1 MTAHIHHT
9 SRKTMATGSAW
20 GRLMTIAFL
29 CFLFSW
35 TLLAGNTEAYD
46 IELYNSG
53 DAAGTVTIKEEGT
66 PNPAID
72 VSLIP
77 GVPQGLTVNATK
89 LSITP
94 IEDPASNLIKI
105 LLNAPDSRTL
115 TGGFPTW
122 FLEPVADND
131 QIEVTF
137 DSKPQIS
144 ISDAMPQD
152 EGDTGTQTYSFTVN
166 IDKAL
171 PTQDI
176 TFDWSTADDTTIA
189 DSDYVAVPNGTG
201 TIIAGTTSTAV
212 TVVVNGDQVVEGDES
227 FTVNLSN
234 AVGAT
239 ILDGTATGTITD
251 DDTAQLSISNVTQVE
266 GDTGTQSFL
275 FTVSLGS
282 GVTSAGDIIFDWST
296 ADDTATAPADY
307 VAVPVT
313 GAMLAAGNNSM
324 TVTVVVNGDQVV
336 EGDESFTVNLS
347 NAVGATILDGTATG
361 TITDDDTAQLSISN
375 VTQVEGD
382 TGTQSFLFAVSLG
395 SGVTSAG
402 DITFDWSTAD
412 DTATAPADYVAVPVT
427 GAMLAAGNNS
437 MTVTVVVNGD
447 QVVEGDESFT
457 VNLSNA
463 VGATILDGTATGT
476 ITDDDTAQLSI
487 SNVTQVEGDTGTQ
500 SFLFTVSLGSG
511 VTSAGDITFD
521 WSTADDTATAPAD
534 YVAVPVTGAMLAA
547 GNNSMTVTVVV
558 NGDQVVEGDESF
570 TVNLSNAVG
579 ATILDGTAT
588 GTITDDDTA
597 QLSISNVT
605 QVEGDTGTQ
614 SFLFAVSLGSG
625 VTSAGDITFD
635 WSTADDTATAP
646 ADYVAVPVT
655 GAMLA
660 AGNNSMT
667 VTVVV
672 NGDQVV
678 EGDESFTVNLS
689 NAVGATILDGTATG
703 TITDDDT
710 AQLSISNV
718 TQVEGDT
725 GTQSFLFTV
734 SLGSGVTSAGDITF
748 DWSTADDT
756 ATAPADYVAVPV
768 TGAMLAAGNN
778 SMTVTVV
785 VNGDQVV
792 EGDESFTVNLS
803 NAVGATILDGT
814 ATGTITDDD
823 TAQVS
828 ITNGS
833 DGAEPNSNGYFT
845 VSLGTGFSSDTD
857 TVVSFTVN
865 GTATNGNDYANIIS
879 SVTIPA
885 GSNSATIDVMV
896 TNDFLVE
903 GSETVIVTLNSITSG
918 NGGIS
923 IDGANS
929 SATVTI
935 TDDDATTITI
945 SATDAIAAES
955 NDNGLFA
962 VSLGAGLTSSTDTVI
977 NLTVGGTA
985 TNGTDYAAIG
995 TSVTI
1000 PAGSNSATIDVT
1012 VTNDTVVEG
1021 DETVMVM
1028 LDSVS
1033 SGNSGITIGGAKSAT
1048 VTIADNDATLTVNVV
1063 SPLVT
1068 SSVSPS
1074 GMTSYDKGTV
1084 LALTAS
1090 PGTGELFSG
1099 WSGDLTGS
1107 DNPATIVID
1116 SNKTVTATFIRK
1128 TVTLTTQVVS
1138 LDGGGNVSPDAGS
1151 HSYLWGDDVTVSAT
1165 PDGNSVFAGW
1175 SGSLIGTANPATITM
1190 NGDQTVTA
1198 NFELKKFSVTF
1209 NAGAHGL
1216 VQEGTNSP
1224 TNSITQQVKWGQDS
1238 TVVSAVANEH
1248 YHFLNWTNA
1257 AGDIVA
1263 TAADLHAENVTQDME
1278 FTANFEIDKFSVTFK
1293 SSNYGGIEV
1302 AGTPPE
1308 YYEED
1313 YTEIVDWGS
1322 NSKWVTARLDD
1333 YSQFRGWHGDYT
1345 SDDVT
1350 IQVTNVQQDMT
1361 VTYDTVPDINGCS
1374 TDVSAGYSGGFQ
1386 ATDFKRVNVDVDTVT
1401 GHMVLNTGNQAI
1413 DPNNIVI
1420 PFTQDVYVTFLYEG
1434 AGFQN
1439 SDFGYKFASE
1449 GKAGTKH
1456 QVYANINDNDNDGV
1470 LDGVGDRNL
1479 DGTID
1484 RQDNKVFLG
1493 TIEGG
1498 TELVFYLDSTDNGCG
1513 AWCGDIF
1520 YTKREWNDHDAH
1532 ARCTTGIGRLVKLFE
1547 NGVEGDPTCY
1557 GYVAA
1562 CGTGVHE
1569 QGWLNSVARTRLNS
1583 DFGFNF
1589 RAPVVGD
1596 PVGFNTKCIDE
1607 LNGTAS
1613 THAIV
1618 GAPDETPFAW
1628 VVAFDDTTMDNP
1640 AKSNDYDYN
1649 DVVFLVER
1657 KTGGMAQLEL
1667 ANAIVPNEANA
1678 YFTAVTF
1685 NVWDFHPGG
1694 ACEGKTHTTY
1704 YVSAEGGA
1712 AGSWIEITEWD
1723 KINVSDSSKTIGDEI
1738 DPATWTL
1745 GDPEYTYRSRRID
1758 LAGLGRTGNQLLWK
1772 AELVSEDEDCAP
1784 RIVDVQLTADTASH
1798 GFFARSSPVV
1808 QTNVIYA
1815 GTYETPSAAFP
1826 ADERLN
1832 RGHLT
1837 ANLLYVPED
1846 PNQTLVDN
1854 TATADI
1860 DETLVWDAGEVLK
1873 DRNPDTR
1880 AIKFPDVTVTAVPD
1894 ATLTDGAGDPIQ
1906 GDGVTM
1912 TFSGTLP
1919 NHPVVATTVRIH
1931 DSDNDESFTD
1941 EFTDDL
1947 KGSLTGTG
1955 TINRFTG
1962 EWTVTFT
1969 SAPHA
1974 GVQIMASY
1982 SHYTAS
1988 SLLKEFNNANV
1999 TTDILALNNQMVNTR
2014 YIHDFNGD
2022 NNFGESDADWLVQWV
2037 RGYKQP
2043 NTSTQKAWKLGP
2055 IDHSTPALLVPPGYP
2070 LWYFGSQVTKAERDK
2085 YKEFKDALEERDSVL
2100 FVGSR
2105 DGMLHAFDAGKY
2117 RYGDNPETVGI
2128 EENRGYFLWEEK
2140 PTPAPDYCASYAGN
2154 CPNYGTGEELWA
2166 FIPANLL
2173 PRLKNNLLKADDQSF
2188 VDASP
2193 ALSDVYIDTNSDGD
2207 SDTWRTVLLSA
2218 EGNGGD
2224 TVFCLDVTDPL
2235 NPTFMWEFAAPEL
2248 FRSRSSPAVAQI
2260 GRIRDPNGTDAVK
2273 WVAFFVTGKVESS
2286 TLFPS
2291 IYMIDIADGS
2301 VLRKVVLDDPIDLD
2315 ESGTIE
2321 GAEIDYG
2328 KGGVPSGQPAI
2339 VDSDENGYIDRLY
2352 VATDKG
2358 LMYKVNIPDDPKNPA
2373 AWDINHCVL
2382 NTDFTDADSNTIPSD
2397 QRLHPV
2403 YASPAIV
2410 VDNEITAGGDIAYK
2424 VMVFFGT
2431 GDNPYYDE
2439 NINTATTR
2447 YHFFAYLDTNEKG
2460 ESDPAKHNLDW
2471 FIELPAGN
2479 RIFASAFAAA
2489 GQIYF
2494 GTSTAETEDPCEGH
2508 LTPEGNEGRIY
2519 AVTLEG
2525 VILLNKVVGDIRTS
2539 PLVEDEHLYFRTPT
2553 GLQSLGSGIYNN
2565 EVQAAGEPTINIRSW
2580 REIIN

>member
-1 MTAHIHHT
+1 MDANSASTTIDNPMAANT
-9 SRKTMATGSAW
+9 NLMANFAKTTY
-20 GRLMTIAFL
+20 
-29 CFLFSW
+29 
-35 TLLAGNTEAYD
+35 TLTY
-46 IELYNSG
+46 
-53 DAAGTVTIKEEGT
+53 
-66 PNPAID
+66 
-72 VSLIP
+72 
-77 GVPQGLTVNATK
+77 TVNGSGSVSPVSGTTYVYDEGLAITAT
-89 LSITP
+89 
-94 IEDPASNLIKI
+94 PALGWEFVNW
-105 LLNAPDSRTL
+105 T
-115 TGGFPTW
+115 
-122 FLEPVADND
+122 
-131 QIEVTF
+131 
-137 DSKPQIS
+137 
-144 ISDAMPQD
+144 
-152 EGDTGTQTYSFTVN
+152 GDTGNLVDANSASTTLIN
-166 IDKAL
+166 PL
-171 PTQDI
+171 
-176 TFDWSTADDTTIA
+176 TADTDLTANFIQI
-189 DSDYVAVPNGTG
+189 DY
-201 TIIAGTTSTAV
+201 
-212 TVVVNGDQVVEGDES
+212 
-227 FTVNLSN
+227 
-234 AVGAT
+234 
-239 ILDGTATGTITD
+239 
-251 DDTAQLSISNVTQVE
+251 
-266 GDTGTQSFL
+266 
-275 FTVSLGS
+275 
-282 GVTSAGDIIFDWST
+282 
-296 ADDTATAPADY
+296 
-307 VAVPVT
+307 
-313 GAMLAAGNNSM
+313 
-324 TVTVVVNGDQVV
+324 
-336 EGDESFTVNLS
+336 
-347 NAVGATILDGTATG
+347 
-361 TITDDDTAQLSISN
+361 
-375 VTQVEGD
+375 
-382 TGTQSFLFAVSLG
+382 
-395 SGVTSAG
+395 
-402 DITFDWSTAD
+402 
-412 DTATAPADYVAVPVT
+412 
-427 GAMLAAGNNS
+427 
-437 MTVTVVVNGD
+437 
-447 QVVEGDESFT
+447 
-457 VNLSNA
+457 
-463 VGATILDGTATGT
+463 
-476 ITDDDTAQLSI
+476 
-487 SNVTQVEGDTGTQ
+487 
-500 SFLFTVSLGSG
+500 
-511 VTSAGDITFD
+511 
-521 WSTADDTATAPAD
+521 
-534 YVAVPVTGAMLAA
+534 
-547 GNNSMTVTVVV
+547 
-558 NGDQVVEGDESF
+558 
-570 TVNLSNAVG
+570 
-579 ATILDGTAT
+579 
-588 GTITDDDTA
+588 
-597 QLSISNVT
+597 
-605 QVEGDTGTQ
+605 
-614 SFLFAVSLGSG
+614 
-625 VTSAGDITFD
+625 
-635 WSTADDTATAP
+635 
-646 ADYVAVPVT
+646 
-655 GAMLA
+655 
-660 AGNNSMT
+660 
-667 VTVVV
+667 
-672 NGDQVV
+672 
-678 EGDESFTVNLS
+678 
-689 NAVGATILDGTATG
+689 
-703 TITDDDT
+703 
-710 AQLSISNV
+710 
-718 TQVEGDT
+718 
-725 GTQSFLFTV
+725 
-734 SLGSGVTSAGDITF
+734 
-748 DWSTADDT
+748 
-756 ATAPADYVAVPV
+756 
-768 TGAMLAAGNN
+768 
-778 SMTVTVV
+778 
-785 VNGDQVV
+785 
-792 EGDESFTVNLS
+792 
-803 NAVGATILDGT
+803 
-814 ATGTITDDD
+814 
-823 TAQVS
+823 
-828 ITNGS
+828 
-833 DGAEPNSNGYFT
+833 
-845 VSLGTGFSSDTD
+845 
-857 TVVSFTVN
+857 
-865 GTATNGNDYANIIS
+865 
-879 SVTIPA
+879 
-885 GSNSATIDVMV
+885 
-896 TNDFLVE
+896 
-903 GSETVIVTLNSITSG
+903 
-918 NGGIS
+918 
-923 IDGANS
+923 
-929 SATVTI
+929 
-935 TDDDATTITI
+935 
-945 SATDAIAAES
+945 
-955 NDNGLFA
+955 
-962 VSLGAGLTSSTDTVI
+962 
-977 NLTVGGTA
+977 
-985 TNGTDYAAIG
+985 
-995 TSVTI
+995 
-1000 PAGSNSATIDVT
+1000 
-1012 VTNDTVVEG
+1012 
-1021 DETVMVM
+1021 
-1028 LDSVS
+1028 
-1033 SGNSGITIGGAKSAT
+1033 
-1048 VTIADNDATLTVNVV
+1048 TLTVNRTGGMGTGSVAVNPSQATYHYGDVV
-1063 SPLVT
+1063 TITATAGSGETFANWSGDLSGSNNPETLTISGNHTVTANFDYIEYNLNITLDEPFPGGGTAVTKSP
-1068 SSVSPS
+1068 
-1074 GMTSYDKGTV
+1074 DKATYHYGETV
-1084 LALTAS
+1084 LLTAV
-1090 PGTGELFSG
+1090 PGTGELFSN
-1099 WSGDLTGS
+1099 WSGDVTGNT
-1107 DNPATIVID
+1107 NPSNILID
-1116 SNKTVTATFIRK
+1116 GDKSVTATFEKIP
-1128 TVTLTTQVVS
+1128 VTLTMQVDI
-1138 LDGGGNVSPDAGS
+1138 LDGGAFGTVTPDPAGNP
-1151 HSYLWGDDVTVSAT
+1151 HSYLWGDTVAVSAT
-1165 PDGNSVFAGW
+1165 PNPNTAFAGW
-1175 SGSLIGTANPATITM
+1175 SPNVVGGVVTM
-1190 NGDQTVTA
+1190 NGNQTVIAT
-1198 NFELKKFSVTF
+1198 FELKKFSVTF

-1238 TVVSAVANEH
+1238 TVVTAVANEH
-1248 YHFLNWTNA
+1248 YHFLNWTNT
-1257 AGDIVA
+1257 AGSIVA
-1263 TAADLHAENVTQDME
+1263 TAADLQALNVTQDME
-1278 FTANFEIDKFSVTFK
+1278 FTANFEIDKFTVTFK

-1302 AGTPPE
+1302 AGSPPE
-1308 YYEED
+1308 YYEDD

-1345 SDDVT
+1345 SADVT

-1361 VTYDTVPDINGCS
+1361 ITYDTVPDIDGCS

-1434 AGFQN
+1434 AGFQQ

-1456 QVYANINDNDNDGV
+1456 QIYANINDNDNDGV

-1513 AWCGDIF
+1513 GWCGDIF

-1532 ARCTTGIGRLVKLFE
+1532 ARCAATTTGIGRLVRLYE
-1547 NGVEGDPTCY
+1547 NATEGDTTCY

-1569 QGWLNSVARTRLNS
+1569 QGWLNAVARTRLNS

-1589 RAPVVGD
+1589 RTPVVGD
-1596 PVGFNTKCIDE
+1596 PAGFNTKCIDE
-1607 LNGTAS
+1607 LNGTPS

-1628 VVAFDDTTMDNP
+1628 VIGFDDTTMDS
-1640 AKSNDYDYN
+1640 ASKSNDYDYN

-1685 NVWDFHPGG
+1685 DVWDFHPAGD
-1694 ACEGKTHTTY
+1694 CTGKTHTTY

-1723 KINVSDSSKTIGDEI
+1723 KVNASNSAKDIGAEI
-1738 DPATWTL
+1738 DPATWSPGT
-1745 GDPEYTYRSRRID
+1745 PEYTYRSRRID

-1784 RIVDVQLTADTASH
+1784 RIVDVQLAADTASH

-1846 PNQTLVDN
+1846 PSQTLVDN
-1854 TATADI
+1854 TATVDI
-1860 DETLVWDAGEVLK
+1860 DETLAWDAGEVLK
-1873 DRNPDTR
+1873 NRNPDTR
-1880 AIKFPDVTVTAVPD
+1880 VIKFPDVTVTAEPD
-1894 ATLTDGAGDPIQ
+1894 AILTDGVGDPIE
-1906 GDGVTM
+1906 GDGTTR
-1912 TFSGTLP
+1912 TFSGTFP
-1919 NHPVVATTVRIH
+1919 HHPVVATTVRIH

-1969 SAPHA
+1969 NAPGA
-1974 GVQIMASY
+1974 GKQIMASY

-2022 NNFGESDADWLVQWV
+2022 NNFGEPDADWLVQWI

-2070 LWYFGSQVTKAERDK
+2070 LWYFGSQVTKAERNK
-2085 YKEFKDALEERDSVL
+2085 YKEFKDAYEDRDSVL

-2117 RYGDNPETVGI
+2117 RYGDNPETAGI
-2128 EENRGYFLWEEK
+2128 EENRGYFLWETK
-2140 PTPAPDYCASYAGN
+2140 PSPAPDYCTSYAGN

-2193 ALSDVYIDTNSDGD
+2193 ALSDVYIDTNGDGD
-2207 SDTWRTVLLSA
+2207 SDSWRTVLLSA

-2273 WVAFFVTGKVESS
+2273 WVAFFVTGKVENS

-2301 VLRKVVLDDPIDLD
+2301 VLRRVVLDDPFDLD
-2315 ESGTIE
+2315 GDGIIKQPELSDEDGDGTPEPFDVNGDGTIDGPE
-2321 GAEIDYG
+2321 EVDYG
-2328 KGGVPSGQPAI
+2328 RGGVPSGQPAI

-2373 AWDINHCVL
+2373 PWDISHCVL
-2382 NTDFTDADSNTIPSD
+2382 NIDFTDDDNNTIDSD
-2397 QRLHPV
+2397 QRLHPI

-2410 VDNEITAGGDIAYK
+2410 VDNSISHGGDIEYK

-2447 YHFFAYLDTNEKG
+2447 YHFFAYVDTNEKG

-2508 LTPEGNEGRIY
+2508 LSPEGNEGRIY

-2525 VILLNKVVGDIRTS
+2525 VVLLNKVVGDIRTS

>member
-1 MTAHIHHT
+1 M
-9 SRKTMATGSAW
+9 
-20 GRLMTIAFL
+20 
-29 CFLFSW
+29 
-35 TLLAGNTEAYD
+35 
-46 IELYNSG
+46 
-53 DAAGTVTIKEEGT
+53 
-66 PNPAID
+66 
-72 VSLIP
+72 
-77 GVPQGLTVNATK
+77 Q
-89 LSITP
+89 
-94 IEDPASNLIKI
+94 
-105 LLNAPDSRTL
+105 
-115 TGGFPTW
+115 
-122 FLEPVADND
+122 
-131 QIEVTF
+131 
-137 DSKPQIS
+137 
-144 ISDAMPQD
+144 
-152 EGDTGTQTYSFTVN
+152 
-166 IDKAL
+166 
-171 PTQDI
+171 
-176 TFDWSTADDTTIA
+176 
-189 DSDYVAVPNGTG
+189 
-201 TIIAGTTSTAV
+201 
-212 TVVVNGDQVVEGDES
+212 
-227 FTVNLSN
+227 
-234 AVGAT
+234 
-239 ILDGTATGTITD
+239 
-251 DDTAQLSISNVTQVE
+251 
-266 GDTGTQSFL
+266 
-275 FTVSLGS
+275 
-282 GVTSAGDIIFDWST
+282 
-296 ADDTATAPADY
+296 
-307 VAVPVT
+307 
-313 GAMLAAGNNSM
+313 
-324 TVTVVVNGDQVV
+324 
-336 EGDESFTVNLS
+336 
-347 NAVGATILDGTATG
+347 
-361 TITDDDTAQLSISN
+361 
-375 VTQVEGD
+375 
-382 TGTQSFLFAVSLG
+382 
-395 SGVTSAG
+395 
-402 DITFDWSTAD
+402 
-412 DTATAPADYVAVPVT
+412 
-427 GAMLAAGNNS
+427 
-437 MTVTVVVNGD
+437 
-447 QVVEGDESFT
+447 
-457 VNLSNA
+457 
-463 VGATILDGTATGT
+463 
-476 ITDDDTAQLSI
+476 
-487 SNVTQVEGDTGTQ
+487 
-500 SFLFTVSLGSG
+500 
-511 VTSAGDITFD
+511 
-521 WSTADDTATAPAD
+521 
-534 YVAVPVTGAMLAA
+534 
-547 GNNSMTVTVVV
+547 
-558 NGDQVVEGDESF
+558 
-570 TVNLSNAVG
+570 
-579 ATILDGTAT
+579 
-588 GTITDDDTA
+588 
-597 QLSISNVT
+597 
-605 QVEGDTGTQ
+605 
-614 SFLFAVSLGSG
+614 
-625 VTSAGDITFD
+625 
-635 WSTADDTATAP
+635 
-646 ADYVAVPVT
+646 
-655 GAMLA
+655 
-660 AGNNSMT
+660 
-667 VTVVV
+667 
-672 NGDQVV
+672 
-678 EGDESFTVNLS
+678 
-689 NAVGATILDGTATG
+689 
-703 TITDDDT
+703 
-710 AQLSISNV
+710 
-718 TQVEGDT
+718 
-725 GTQSFLFTV
+725 
-734 SLGSGVTSAGDITF
+734 
-748 DWSTADDT
+748 
-756 ATAPADYVAVPV
+756 
-768 TGAMLAAGNN
+768 
-778 SMTVTVV
+778 
-785 VNGDQVV
+785 
-792 EGDESFTVNLS
+792 
-803 NAVGATILDGT
+803 
-814 ATGTITDDD
+814 
-823 TAQVS
+823 
-828 ITNGS
+828 
-833 DGAEPNSNGYFT
+833 
-845 VSLGTGFSSDTD
+845 
-857 TVVSFTVN
+857 
-865 GTATNGNDYANIIS
+865 
-879 SVTIPA
+879 
-885 GSNSATIDVMV
+885 
-896 TNDFLVE
+896 
-903 GSETVIVTLNSITSG
+903 
-918 NGGIS
+918 
-923 IDGANS
+923 
-929 SATVTI
+929 
-935 TDDDATTITI
+935 
-945 SATDAIAAES
+945 
-955 NDNGLFA
+955 
-962 VSLGAGLTSSTDTVI
+962 
-977 NLTVGGTA
+977 
-985 TNGTDYAAIG
+985 
-995 TSVTI
+995 
-1000 PAGSNSATIDVT
+1000 
-1012 VTNDTVVEG
+1012 
-1021 DETVMVM
+1021 
-1028 LDSVS
+1028 
-1033 SGNSGITIGGAKSAT
+1033 
-1048 VTIADNDATLTVNVV
+1048 
-1063 SPLVT
+1063 
-1068 SSVSPS
+1068 
-1074 GMTSYDKGTV
+1074 
-1084 LALTAS
+1084 
-1090 PGTGELFSG
+1090 
-1099 WSGDLTGS
+1099 
-1107 DNPATIVID
+1107 
-1116 SNKTVTATFIRK
+1116 
-1128 TVTLTTQVVS
+1128 
-1138 LDGGGNVSPDAGS
+1138 
-1151 HSYLWGDDVTVSAT
+1151 
-1165 PDGNSVFAGW
+1165 
-1175 SGSLIGTANPATITM
+1175 
-1190 NGDQTVTA
+1190 
-1198 NFELKKFSVTF
+1198 
-1209 NAGAHGL
+1209 
-1216 VQEGTNSP
+1216 
-1224 TNSITQQVKWGQDS
+1224 
-1238 TVVSAVANEH
+1238 
-1248 YHFLNWTNA
+1248 
-1257 AGDIVA
+1257 
-1263 TAADLHAENVTQDME
+1263 
-1278 FTANFEIDKFSVTFK
+1278 
-1293 SSNYGGIEV
+1293 
-1302 AGTPPE
+1302 
-1308 YYEED
+1308 
-1313 YTEIVDWGS
+1313 
-1322 NSKWVTARLDD
+1322 
-1333 YSQFRGWHGDYT
+1333 
-1345 SDDVT
+1345 
-1350 IQVTNVQQDMT
+1350 
-1361 VTYDTVPDINGCS
+1361 
-1374 TDVSAGYSGGFQ
+1374 
-1386 ATDFKRVNVDVDTVT
+1386 
-1401 GHMVLNTGNQAI
+1401 
-1413 DPNNIVI
+1413 
-1420 PFTQDVYVTFLYEG
+1420 
-1434 AGFQN
+1434 
-1439 SDFGYKFASE
+1439 
-1449 GKAGTKH
+1449 
-1456 QVYANINDNDNDGV
+1456 
-1470 LDGVGDRNL
+1470 
-1479 DGTID
+1479 
-1484 RQDNKVFLG
+1484 
-1493 TIEGG
+1493 
-1498 TELVFYLDSTDNGCG
+1498 
-1513 AWCGDIF
+1513 
-1520 YTKREWNDHDAH
+1520 
-1532 ARCTTGIGRLVKLFE
+1532 
-1547 NGVEGDPTCY
+1547 
-1557 GYVAA
+1557 
-1562 CGTGVHE
+1562 
-1569 QGWLNSVARTRLNS
+1569 QGWLDAVARTRLNG

-1596 PVGFNTKCIDE
+1596 PAGFNTKCIDE

-1628 VVAFDDTTMDNP
+1628 VIGFDDTTMDN
-1640 AKSNDYDYN
+1640 ASKLNDYDYN

-1685 NVWDFHPGG
+1685 DVWDFHPGG

-1860 DETLVWDAGEVLK
+1860 DETLVWDAGEVLQ

-1880 AIKFPDVTVTAVPD
+1880 IIKFPDVTVTAEPD
-1894 ATLTDGAGDPIQ
+1894 AILTDGVGDPIQ
-1906 GDGVTM
+1906 SDGVTR

-1919 NHPVVATTVRIH
+1919 HHPVVATTVRIH

-2022 NNFGESDADWLVQWV
+2022 NNFGEPDADWLVQWF

-2070 LWYFGSQVTKAERDK
+2070 LWYFGSQVTKAERNK

-2117 RYGDNPETVGI
+2117 RYGDNPDTVGI

-2193 ALSDVYIDTNSDGD
+2193 ALSDVYIDTNGDGD

-2224 TVFCLDVTDPL
+2224 TVFCLDVTDPV

-2273 WVAFFVTGKVESS
+2273 WVAFFVTGKVENS

-2328 KGGVPSGQPAI
+2328 RGGVPSGQPAI

-2373 AWDINHCVL
+2373 AWDISHCVL

-2397 QRLHPV
+2397 QRLHPI

-2447 YHFFAYLDTNEKG
+2447 YHFFAYVDTNEKG

-2519 AVTLEG
+2519 AFTLEG
-2525 VILLNKVVGDIRTS
+2525 VVLLNKVVGDIRTS

>member
-9 SRKTMATGSAW
+9 SRKSMATGSAW
-20 GRLMTIAFL
+20 GRLLTIAFL
-29 CFLFSW
+29 CFLFSH
-35 TLLAGNTEAYD
+35 TLFVRSAEAYD
-46 IELYNSG
+46 IELWNSG
-53 DAAGTVTIKEEGT
+53 DGVGTITIEELEFPFTNT
-66 PNPAID
+66 PYLLGPDEHI
-72 VSLIP
+72 
-77 GVPQGLTVNATK
+77 TVNGIIATK
-89 LSITP
+89 LDITP
-94 IEDPASNLIKI
+94 VADGASNFNGIW
-105 LLNAPDSRTL
+105 LLPAPPGTGTL
-115 TGGFPTW
+115 TGGPPTW
-122 FLEPVADND
+122 VLEPVADLD
-131 QIEVTF
+131 QIKVTF

-144 ISDAMPQD
+144 ISDATPIV
-152 EGDTGTQTYSFTVN
+152 EGDTGSQTVSFTVS

-176 TFDWSTADDTTIA
+176 TFNYVTADDTATA
-189 DSDYVAVPNGTG
+189 GGDYVAASGTR
-201 TIIAGTTSTAV
+201 TIAAGDLSTTIPV
-212 TVVVNGDQVVEGDES
+212 TVNGDLVVESAEQ
-227 FTVNLSN
+227 FYVNLSN
-234 AVGAT
+234 LSSNA
-239 ILDGTATGTITD
+239 ILSSDTATGTITD
-251 DDTAQLSISNVTQVE
+251 NDSAAVTVEDVSAAEGGGLVFTVTLDNAVAGAFMVTPTLGDVSATGGVDYTNAPPVLNFAGTSGETQQFTVTTTDDAVLE
-266 GDTGTQSFL
+266 GDET
-275 FTVSLGS
+275 FTVSL
-282 GVTSAGDIIFDWST
+282 SASNG
-296 ADDTATAPADY
+296 
-307 VAVPVT
+307 
-313 GAMLAAGNNSM
+313 L
-324 TVTVVVNGDQVV
+324 VVDS
-336 EGDESFTVNLS
+336 D
-347 NAVGATILDGTATG
+347 TATG
-361 TITDDDTAQLSISN
+361 TITDNDSAA
-375 VTQVEGD
+375 VTVED
-382 TGTQSFLFAVSLG
+382 VS
-395 SGVTSAG
+395 
-402 DITFDWSTAD
+402 
-412 DTATAPADYVAVPVT
+412 
-427 GAMLAAGNNS
+427 AAEGGGLVF
-437 MTVTVVVNGD
+437 TVTLDNAVAGAFTVTPTLGD
-447 QVVEGDESFT
+447 VSATGGVDYTNAPPVLNFAGTSGETQQFTVTTTDDAVLEGDETFT
-457 VNLSNA
+457 VSLSASNGL
-463 VGATILDGTATGT
+463 VVDSDTATGT
-476 ITDDDTAQLSI
+476 ITDNDSAAVTVEDVSAAEGGGLVFTVTLDNAVAGAFTVTPTLGDVSATGGVDYTNAPPVLNFAGTSGETQQFTVTTTDDAVL
-487 SNVTQVEGDTGTQ
+487 EGDET
-500 SFLFTVSLGSG
+500 FTVSL
-511 VTSAGDITFD
+511 SASNG
-521 WSTADDTATAPAD
+521 
-534 YVAVPVTGAMLAA
+534 L
-547 GNNSMTVTVVV
+547 VV
-558 NGDQVVEGDESF
+558 DSD
-570 TVNLSNAVG
+570 
-579 ATILDGTAT
+579 TAT
-588 GTITDDDTA
+588 GTITDNDSA
-597 QLSISNVT
+597 AVT
-605 QVEGDTGTQ
+605 VED
-614 SFLFAVSLGSG
+614 VS
-625 VTSAGDITFD
+625 
-635 WSTADDTATAP
+635 
-646 ADYVAVPVT
+646 
-655 GAMLA
+655 A
-660 AGNNSMT
+660 AEGGGLVFT
-667 VTVVV
+667 VTLDNAVAGAFTVTPTL
-672 NGDQVV
+672 GDVSATGGVDYTNAPPVLNFAGTSGETQQFTVTTTDDAV
-678 EGDESFTVNLS
+678 LEGDETFTVSLS
-689 NAVGATILDGTATG
+689 ASNGLVVDSDTATG
-703 TITDDDT
+703 TITDNDAT
-710 AQLSISNV
+710 TVSISV
-718 TQVEGDT
+718 TDAVAAEPSDSGQ
-725 GTQSFLFTV
+725 FTV
-734 SLGSGVTSAGDITF
+734 SLGAG
-748 DWSTADDT
+748 
-756 ATAPADYVAVPV
+756 
-768 TGAMLAAGNN
+768 
-778 SMTVTVV
+778 
-785 VNGDQVV
+785 
-792 EGDESFTVNLS
+792 
-803 NAVGATILDGT
+803 
-814 ATGTITDDD
+814 
-823 TAQVS
+823 
-828 ITNGS
+828 
-833 DGAEPNSNGYFT
+833 
-845 VSLGTGFSSDTD
+845 
-857 TVVSFTVN
+857 
-865 GTATNGNDYANIIS
+865 
-879 SVTIPA
+879 
-885 GSNSATIDVMV
+885 
-896 TNDFLVE
+896 
-903 GSETVIVTLNSITSG
+903 ITS
-918 NGGIS
+918 
-923 IDGANS
+923 
-929 SATVTI
+929 T
-935 TDDDATTITI
+935 
-945 SATDAIAAES
+945 
-955 NDNGLFA
+955 
-962 VSLGAGLTSSTDTVI
+962 TDTVI

-985 TNGTDYAAIG
+985 TNGTDYAAIS

-1000 PAGSNSATIDVT
+1000 PAGSNSATIGVT

-1033 SGNSGITIGGAKSAT
+1033 SGNSGITIGGPKSAT
-1048 VTIADNDATLTVNVV
+1048 VTIADNDATLTVNVD

-1128 TVTLTTQVVS
+1128 TVTLTTQVVN
-1138 LDGGGNVSPDAGS
+1138 LDGGGNVLPDVGS
-1151 HSYLWGDDVTVSAT
+1151 HSYLWGDDVTVSAS

-1175 SGSLIGTANPATITM
+1175 SGSLTGMANPATIIM
-1190 NGDQTVTA
+1190 NGDQTVIAT
-1198 NFELKKFSVTF
+1198 FELKKFSVTF

-1238 TVVSAVANEH
+1238 TVVTALANEH

-1738 DPATWTL
+1738 DSATWTL

-1880 AIKFPDVTVTAVPD
+1880 AIKFPDVTVTALPD

-1906 GDGVTM
+1906 GDGVTR

-1999 TTDILALNNQMVNTR
+1999 TTDILALNNQVINTR

-2022 NNFGESDADWLVQWV
+2022 NNFGEPDADWLVQWV

-2070 LWYFGSQVTKAERDK
+2070 LWYFGSQVTKAERNK

-2301 VLRKVVLDDPIDLD
+2301 VLRKVVLDDPVDLD

-2447 YHFFAYLDTNEKG
+2447 YHFFAYVDTNEKG

-2471 FIELPAGN
+2471 YIELPAGN

-2508 LTPEGNEGRIY
+2508 LTPDGNEGRIY

-2525 VILLNKVVGDIRTS
+2525 VVLLNKVVGDIRTS

>member
-9 SRKTMATGSAW
+9 SQKSMATGSAW
-20 GRLMTIAFL
+20 ERLLTIAFL
-29 CFLFSW
+29 LFSACLFAF
-35 TLLAGNTEAYD
+35 TAEAQAGLT
-46 IELYNSG
+46 ITNSG
-53 DAAGTVTIKEEGT
+53 SGSGTILVKTDVSGFIPIHLAAGESKPGPPGATPYYEFNN
-66 PNPAID
+66 PNPDAGSNY
-72 VSLIP
+72 VSISCTNAP
-77 GVPQGLTVNATK
+77 G
-89 LSITP
+89 
-94 IEDPASNLIKI
+94 NLISI
-105 LLNAPDSRTL
+105 GPLLWRLQPISANDFVVVNFDLIEYTLSVTLNEPGTL
-115 TGGFPTW
+115 TG
-122 FLEPVADND
+122 A
-131 QIEVTF
+131 
-137 DSKPQIS
+137 
-144 ISDAMPQD
+144 
-152 EGDTGTQTYSFTVN
+152 
-166 IDKAL
+166 
-171 PTQDI
+171 
-176 TFDWSTADDTTIA
+176 
-189 DSDYVAVPNGTG
+189 
-201 TIIAGTTSTAV
+201 
-212 TVVVNGDQVVEGDES
+212 TVVKNPDQATYHYGD
-227 FTVNLSN
+227 
-234 AVGAT
+234 AVQLTPMPGA
-239 ILDGTATGTITD
+239 
-251 DDTAQLSISNVTQVE
+251 
-266 GDTGTQSFL
+266 
-275 FTVSLGS
+275 
-282 GVTSAGDIIFDWST
+282 
-296 ADDTATAPADY
+296 
-307 VAVPVT
+307 
-313 GAMLAAGNNSM
+313 
-324 TVTVVVNGDQVV
+324 
-336 EGDESFTVNLS
+336 
-347 NAVGATILDGTATG
+347 
-361 TITDDDTAQLSISN
+361 
-375 VTQVEGD
+375 
-382 TGTQSFLFAVSLG
+382 
-395 SGVTSAG
+395 
-402 DITFDWSTAD
+402 
-412 DTATAPADYVAVPVT
+412 
-427 GAMLAAGNNS
+427 
-437 MTVTVVVNGD
+437 
-447 QVVEGDESFT
+447 
-457 VNLSNA
+457 
-463 VGATILDGTATGT
+463 
-476 ITDDDTAQLSI
+476 
-487 SNVTQVEGDTGTQ
+487 
-500 SFLFTVSLGSG
+500 
-511 VTSAGDITFD
+511 
-521 WSTADDTATAPAD
+521 
-534 YVAVPVTGAMLAA
+534 
-547 GNNSMTVTVVV
+547 
-558 NGDQVVEGDESF
+558 
-570 TVNLSNAVG
+570 
-579 ATILDGTAT
+579 
-588 GTITDDDTA
+588 
-597 QLSISNVT
+597 
-605 QVEGDTGTQ
+605 
-614 SFLFAVSLGSG
+614 
-625 VTSAGDITFD
+625 
-635 WSTADDTATAP
+635 
-646 ADYVAVPVT
+646 
-655 GAMLA
+655 
-660 AGNNSMT
+660 
-667 VTVVV
+667 
-672 NGDQVV
+672 
-678 EGDESFTVNLS
+678 
-689 NAVGATILDGTATG
+689 
-703 TITDDDT
+703 
-710 AQLSISNV
+710 
-718 TQVEGDT
+718 
-725 GTQSFLFTV
+725 
-734 SLGSGVTSAGDITF
+734 
-748 DWSTADDT
+748 
-756 ATAPADYVAVPV
+756 
-768 TGAMLAAGNN
+768 
-778 SMTVTVV
+778 
-785 VNGDQVV
+785 
-792 EGDESFTVNLS
+792 
-803 NAVGATILDGT
+803 
-814 ATGTITDDD
+814 
-823 TAQVS
+823 
-828 ITNGS
+828 
-833 DGAEPNSNGYFT
+833 
-845 VSLGTGFSSDTD
+845 
-857 TVVSFTVN
+857 
-865 GTATNGNDYANIIS
+865 
-879 SVTIPA
+879 
-885 GSNSATIDVMV
+885 
-896 TNDFLVE
+896 
-903 GSETVIVTLNSITSG
+903 
-918 NGGIS
+918 
-923 IDGANS
+923 
-929 SATVTI
+929 
-935 TDDDATTITI
+935 
-945 SATDAIAAES
+945 
-955 NDNGLFA
+955 
-962 VSLGAGLTSSTDTVI
+962 
-977 NLTVGGTA
+977 
-985 TNGTDYAAIG
+985 
-995 TSVTI
+995 
-1000 PAGSNSATIDVT
+1000 
-1012 VTNDTVVEG
+1012 
-1021 DETVMVM
+1021 
-1028 LDSVS
+1028 
-1033 SGNSGITIGGAKSAT
+1033 
-1048 VTIADNDATLTVNVV
+1048 
-1063 SPLVT
+1063 
-1068 SSVSPS
+1068 
-1074 GMTSYDKGTV
+1074 
-1084 LALTAS
+1084 
-1090 PGTGELFSG
+1090 GELFSSWG
-1099 WSGDLTGS
+1099 GDLSGSANPETITIDGNKTVDANFGYVEYTLSVTLNEPGTLTGATVVKNPDQATYHYGDAVQLTPMPGAGELFSSWGGDLSGSANPETITIDGNKTVDANFGYVEYTLSVTLNEPGTLTGATVVKNPDQATYHYGDAVQLTPMPGAGELFSSWGGDLSGSANPETITIDGNKTVDANFGYVEYTLSVTLNEPGTLTGATVVKNPDQATYHYGDAVQLTPMPGAGELFSSWGGDLSGSANPETITIDGNKTVDANFGYVEYTLSVTLNEPGTLTGATVVKNPDQATYHYGDAVQLTPMPGAGELFSSWGGDLSGSANPETITIDGNKTVDANFGYVEYTLSVTLNEPGTLTGATVVKNPDQATYHYGDAVQLTPMPGAGELFSSWGGDLSGSANPETITIDGNKTVDANFGYVEYTLSVTLNEPGTLTGATVVKNPDQATYHYGDAVQLTPMPGAGELFSSWGGDLSGSANPETITIDGNKTVDANFGYVEYTLSVTLNEPGTLTGATVVKNPDQATYHYGDVVIITATAGTGETFANWSGDLSGSTNPETMTISGNHTVTANFAYIEYNLNITLDEPFSGGGAAVTKSPDKATYHYGDAVALTAVPGAGELFEKWDGDITGNTNPS
-1107 DNPATIVID
+1107 TITIDDNK
-1116 SNKTVTATFIRK
+1116 SVTATFKKIP
-1128 TVTLTTQVVS
+1128 VTLTMQVDI
-1138 LDGGGNVSPDAGS
+1138 LDGGAFGTVSPDIGTY
-1151 HSYLWGDDVTVSAT
+1151 SYLWGDTVAVSAT
-1165 PDGNSVFAGW
+1165 PNPNTVLTNWSSNVVGNMV
-1175 SGSLIGTANPATITM
+1175 TM
-1190 NGDQTVTA
+1190 KGDQTVIAT
-1198 NFELKKFSVTF
+1198 FELKKFNVTF

-1224 TNSITQQVKWGQDS
+1224 TNSITQQVKWGKDS
-1238 TVVSAVANEH
+1238 TVVTAVANEH
-1248 YHFLNWTNA
+1248 YHFLNWTNT
-1257 AGDIVA
+1257 AGSIIA
-1263 TAADLHAENVTQDME
+1263 TAADLQALNVTQDME

-1302 AGTPPE
+1302 AGSPPE
-1308 YYEED
+1308 YYEAD

-1333 YSQFRGWHGDYT
+1333 YSQFRGWHGDFT

-1350 IQVTNVQQDMT
+1350 IQVTNVQFDMT

-1374 TDVSAGYSGGFQ
+1374 TDVSAGYSSGFQ

-1456 QVYANINDNDNDGV
+1456 QVYANVNDNDNDGV

-1479 DGTID
+1479 DGTVD
-1484 RQDNKVFLG
+1484 SQDNKVFLG

-1513 AWCGDIF
+1513 DWCGDIF

-1532 ARCTTGIGRLVKLFE
+1532 ARCTTGIGRLVKLYE
-1547 NGVEGDPTCY
+1547 NGIEGDPTCY
-1557 GYVAA
+1557 SYVAA
-1562 CGTGVHE
+1562 CGAGVHA
-1569 QGWLNSVARTRLNS
+1569 QGWLNAVARTRLNG

-1596 PVGFNTKCIDE
+1596 PAGFNTKCIDE

-1873 DRNPDTR
+1873 ARNPDTR

-1906 GDGVTM
+1906 GDGVTR

-1941 EFTDDL
+1941 EYTDDL

-1962 EWTVTFT
+1962 EWTLTFT

-1999 TTDILALNNQMVNTR
+1999 TTDILALNNQVVNTR

-2022 NNFGESDADWLVQWV
+2022 NNFGEPDADWLVQWV

-2043 NTSTQKAWKLGP
+2043 NTSTQKTWKLGP

-2070 LWYFGSQVTKAERDK
+2070 LWYFGSQVTKAERNK

-2117 RYGDNPETVGI
+2117 RYGENPETVGI

-2193 ALSDVYIDTNSDGD
+2193 ALSDVYIDTNNDGD

-2301 VLRKVVLDDPIDLD
+2301 VLRKVVLDDPVDLD

-2460 ESDPAKHNLDW
+2460 ESDPTKHNLDW

-2525 VILLNKVVGDIRTS
+2525 VVLLNKVVGDIRTS